1 MIKNWNE
8 KVVPVATLYNREETE
23 EILSCLQESGLK
35 VVEITFRTEYAS
47 TAIEYAV
54 KNYPEIL
61 VGAGTVINKKQCKKA
76 IKAGA
81 RFIVG
86 PGFSK
91 EVAKTCKKLK
101 VLYIPGVIT
110 PSEVQQ
116 AVNFGLNILKFF
128 PFSTFGGL
136 ATVSALSGPFPNVKF
151 MLTNGITDENFA
163 EFLNNPNVIGVGG
176 SWMLKGTREEKLE
189 KMKKAVGRK

>member
-1 MIKNWNE
+1 MVWTE
-8 KVVPVATLYNREETE
+8 KVVPVATLRNQEETE
-23 EILSCLQESGLK
+23 DILSCLQESGLK

-47 TAIEYAV
+47 NAIAYAI
-54 KNYPEIL
+54 KHYPQIL
-61 VGAGTVINKKQCKKA
+61 VGAGTIINKKQCKKA

-81 RFIVG
+81 KFIVG

-91 EVAKTCKKLK
+91 EVAKVCKRANI
-101 VLYIPGVIT
+101 LYVPGVVT

-116 AVNFGLNILKFF
+116 AVNCGLNVLKFF

-136 ATVSALSGPFPNVKF
+136 ATVNALVGPFPNVKF
-151 MLTNGITDENFA
+151 MLTNGITGENFV
-163 EFLNNPNVIGVGG
+163 ELLNNSNVIAVGG

-189 KMKKAVGRK
+189 KMTKIVEKL

>member
-1 MIKNWNE
+1 MIEWNE
-8 KVVPVATLYNREETE
+8 KVVPVATLHNQEETE

-35 VVEITFRTEYAS
+35 VVEITYRTDYARN
-47 TAIEYAV
+47 AIEYAV

-61 VGAGTVINKKQCKKA
+61 VGAGTVINRKQCKDA

-81 RFIVG
+81 KFIVG

-91 EVAKTCKKLK
+91 EVAKVCKRANI
-101 VLYIPGVIT
+101 LYIPGVVT

-116 AVNFGLNILKFF
+116 AVNCGLRILKFF

-136 ATVSALSGPFPNVKF
+136 STVNALAGPFPNVKF
-151 MLTNGITDENFA
+151 MLTNGITGDNLSE
-163 EFLNNPNVIGVGG
+163 LLKNPHVIGVGG
-176 SWMLKGTREEKLE
+176 SWMLKGSREEKLE
-189 KMKKAVGRK
+189 KMKKVVERE